1 VFWLKKAVSFWLMPL
16 PLCVALLVAGVLFLC
31 LSSRQRVGRWLAMAS
46 AVLLVIFSSNF
57 VSIRILRPLE
67 TRYPAVPEFGPDGAA
82 VAAVA
87 GCRFV
92 AVLGS
97 GHSPMPGV
105 SATGQLTAS
114 GLSRLVEAVRILRML
129 PPEARLIVS
138 GPARP
143 GERSHGAVLAAGAES
158 LGVSVDRITVVDTAH
173 DTEDEAQ
180 AVAALAKGARTA
192 LVTSAWHMPRAAHLF
207 QRAGVNFIP
216 CPADYVARSDPSF
229 RLTGLRIDSESLGRS
244 TLAVHEWVGLAW
256 TRLRELI

>member
-1 VFWLKKAVSFWLMPL
+1 MFWLKKAVSFWLMPL
-16 PLCVALLVAGVLFLC
+16 PLCVALLVAGVLLLG
-31 LSSRQRVGRWLAMAS
+31 LSSRQRLGRCLAMAS
-46 AVLLVIFSSNF
+46 AVLLIVFSSNF
-57 VSIRILRPLE
+57 VSIQILRPLE
-67 TRYPAVPEFGPDGAA
+67 NRYPAVPEFGPDGAA
-82 VAAVA
+82 AAAVA

-114 GLSRLVEAVRILRML
+114 GLSRLVEAVRILRTL
-129 PPEARLIVS
+129 PEGRLIVS
-138 GPARP
+138 GPGRP

-158 LGVSVDRITVVDTAH
+158 LGISASRITVVDTAH
-173 DTEDEAQ
+173 DTAEEAQ
-180 AVAALAKGARTA
+180 AVAALAGGARIA

-207 QRAGVNFIP
+207 RQAGVDFVP

>member
-16 PLCVALLVAGVLFLC
+16 PLCVALLVAGVLLLG
-31 LSSRQRVGRWLAMAS
+31 LSSRQRLGRWLAMAA
-46 AVLLVIFSSNF
+46 AVLLIVFSSNF

-67 TRYPAVPEFGPDGAA
+67 RRYPAIPEFGPDGAA
-82 VAAVA
+82 AAAVA
-87 GCRFV
+87 GCRYV

-114 GLSRLVEAVRILRML
+114 GLSRLVEAVRILRAL
-129 PPEARLIVS
+129 PDAQLIVS
-138 GPARP
+138 GPGRP
-143 GERSHGAVLAAGAES
+143 GERSHAAVLAAGAES
-158 LGVSVDRITVVDTAH
+158 LGISASRITLVDTAH
-173 DTEDEAQ
+173 DTEEEAQ
-180 AVAALAKGARTA
+180 AVATLARGARTA

-207 QRAGVNFIP
+207 LAAGVNFVP
-216 CPADYVARSDPSF
+216 CPADFVARSDPDF

-256 TRLRELI
+256 LRLREAL